1 MAAKKKVHTLTASL
15 LRQYDL
21 GQYGPCFD
29 EFELFRALFPR
40 GARITAENGWRAIRA
55 GLNLSFARRLLSPAQ
70 QERAPTPTCGPECSV
85 CRRQMEV
92 FIAVLNERVGQ
103 LKKLEAHRRARARAR
118 ARDRRS
124 A

>member
-15 LRQYDL
+15 LRQYRPCSPGL
-21 GQYGPCFD
+21 G
-29 EFELFRALFPR
+29 LFRKTFPR
-40 GARITAENGWRAIRA
+40 GARITVKNGWRAMQA
-55 GLNLSFARRLLSPAQ
+55 GVDLRFVRRLLSPAQ
-70 QERAPTPTCGPECSV
+70 QERAPIPTCGPECSV
-85 CRRQMEV
+85 CRVRMEV